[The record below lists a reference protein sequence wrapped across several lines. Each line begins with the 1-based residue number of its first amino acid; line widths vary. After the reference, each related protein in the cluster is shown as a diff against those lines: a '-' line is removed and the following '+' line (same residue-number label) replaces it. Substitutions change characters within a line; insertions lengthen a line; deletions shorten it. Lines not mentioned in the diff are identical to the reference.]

1 MSQLTPSRPF
11 AAFKAKDMRMFA
23 VGAIHCGKGKKNDL
37 TTSEPQGH
45 HFFSKPLIRRHCRW
59 CYVQSDCSAAQWL
72 LSKLERHMIHLLIF
86 SVGLRGPGACH
97 ALCFISSFNTR
108 IGYDL
113 RGGRYYKSPVR
124 LFRPDSCS
132 DLVDRCLHCKVGQAG
147 SCIPTRE
154 TVGSRLGDLASTFRD
169 HRVNSN
175 ISIEPFEDQAI
186 KPVCTLHWHSW
197 QTTFLTLDVK
207 PLVFAVPSDRVT
219 PCAPGGGES
228 TAKLHYASTC
238 IVLEDLSKGVKRLLG
253 PSQWPK
259 SAVIVETRETR
270 KHKKTSTTTTV
281 SHFHSNST
289 DLHVR
294 YISSDQPPVNTAW
307 FWCLCYM
314 LQQFR

>member
-11 AAFKAKDMRMFA
+11 AAFKARDMRMFA
-23 VGAIHCGKGKKNDL
+23 VGAIHCGKGKKMTSPQADKR
-37 TTSEPQGH
+37 TTRSP
-45 HFFSKPLIRRHCRW
+45 FFLPSDPLIRRHCRW

-72 LSKLERHMIHLLIF
+72 LSKLERRMIHLLF
-86 SVGLRGPGACH
+86 CSVGLRGP
-97 ALCFISSFNTR
+97 LCFIS
-108 IGYDL
+108 
-113 RGGRYYKSPVR
+113 
-124 LFRPDSCS
+124 RPDSCS

-154 TVGSRLGDLASTFRD
+154 TEGSRLGDLASTFGD

-175 ISIEPFEDQAI
+175 ISSEPFEDQAI

-197 QTTFLTLDVK
+197 QTTFLILDVK
-207 PLVFAVPSDRVT
+207 PLVFVVPSDRVT
-219 PCAPGGGES
+219 PCAPCGGES

-238 IVLEDLSKGVKRLLG
+238 IVLEDLPKGVKKLLG
-253 PSQWPK
+253 SSQWPK

-270 KHKKTSTTTTV
+270 KHEKTSITTTV

-289 DLHVR
+289 HLHIR
-294 YISSDQPPVNTAW
+294 YISSDQPTVNTAW

-314 LQQFR
+314 LQQLR